1 MCYVYNSKKTPSPS
15 WTNIFVD
22 FTISFYKGVL
32 YIYIYNFP
40 QTKTPYLKITASS
53 NHAVISYQQVL
64 SGSERMDVTKLA

>member
-1 MCYVYNSKKTPSPS
+1 MYTTQKKPLPPREQIFLWTLQSPS
-15 WTNIFVD
+15 TRAF
-22 FTISFYKGVL
+22 

-64 SGSERMDVTKLA
+64 SGSKRMDVTKLA